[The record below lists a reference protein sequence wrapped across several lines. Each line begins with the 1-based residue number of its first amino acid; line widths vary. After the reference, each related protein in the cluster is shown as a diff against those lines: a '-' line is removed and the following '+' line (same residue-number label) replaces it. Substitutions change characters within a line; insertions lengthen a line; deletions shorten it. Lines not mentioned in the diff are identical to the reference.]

1 MTTPPEQP
9 LDEAPLSVVLNA
21 SGYGLV
27 TFQPESFRN
36 WVVTSINVLTDQG
49 PTTTPVPRC
58 KVYLGGLGGR
68 VIAQTWM
75 GNGDTASGGDV
86 RVQPSQLLVV
96 EWTAGVVGSRATA
109 YLDGTMTMR

>member
-1 MTTPPEQP
+1 MSDEP
-9 LDEAPLSVVLNA
+9 LDKQLSVTLNG

-27 TFQPESFRN
+27 TFQPESFRT
-36 WVVTSINVLTDQG
+36 WTVTSINVLTDQAA
-49 PTTTPVPRC
+49 TSTPVPRC

-86 RVQPSQLLVV
+86 QVQPSQQLVV
-96 EWTAGVVGSRATA
+96 EWSGGVAASRATA
-109 YLDGTMTMR
+109 YLDGTMQMR